1 MSDLPQLL
9 NLAKTQ
15 RRITSVTHA
24 TVFNISF
31 CSHTI
36 PYEGSLVVFVFFLN
50 PELFLFRC
58 IPCSCMP
65 AWGLKGAEEGL
76 LVYIESQCESKHGT
90 IHRCIQIGI
99 FCPI

>member
-36 PYEGSLVVFVFFLN
+36 PYEGSLVVFVFFKPRAISFSLH
-50 PELFLFRC
+50 PVFLHASMGSIGGGR
-58 IPCSCMP
+58 
-65 AWGLKGAEEGL
+65 GAVSL
-76 LVYIESQCESKHGT
+76 Y
-90 IHRCIQIGI
+90 
-99 FCPI
+99 